1 VAQLYDLI
9 LHADIDAHLAGDAF
23 APVSA
28 EAMSL
33 LRAMLTRDPF
43 GRISA
48 RRALTHPWLAGAAP
62 EEPPAEA
69 LPRLAS
75 YEKLVSLNEQ
85 RSEQR
90 RRANWRKFKIVA
102 RFTGHLGAVLRKI
115 EAERASAEAARQAAA
130 QAQVE
135 AAVLEREAAGV
146 QQEARALT
154 RVLSDP
160 QLVAE
165 AEPESEQLPA
175 PRSEPLPDVRMEPVA
190 AEASTTGG
198 PRAVLQAA
206 AATAH
211 ASEAPSGEGGGRMGA
226 VATTAAAE
234 PRAEQT
240 QAEQE
245 REIALLRAALE
256 RAERERIAAEEQ
268 ATRVAA
274 EQEERAR
281 REAADRAAEAA
292 RRAAHG
298 EARGDPLRTLR
309 TL

>member
-1 VAQLYDLI
+1 MAQLYDLI

-85 RSEQR
+85 RSEKR
-90 RRANWRKFKIVA
+90 RRANWRKLRGAIHA
-102 RFTGHLGAVLRKI
+102 TGHFGAVLRKI

-146 QQEARALT
+146 QQEARALQLT
-154 RVLSDP
+154 RALSDP

-175 PRSEPLPDVRMEPVA
+175 PRSEPLPDVRVEPAA

-211 ASEAPSGEGGGRMGA
+211 ASEAPSG
-226 VATTAAAE
+226 
-234 PRAEQT
+234 
-240 QAEQE
+240 
-245 REIALLRAALE
+245 
-256 RAERERIAAEEQ
+256 
-268 ATRVAA
+268 
-274 EQEERAR
+274 
-281 REAADRAAEAA
+281 
-292 RRAAHG
+292 
-298 EARGDPLRTLR
+298 
-309 TL
+309 

>member
-1 VAQLYDLI
+1 MAQLYDLI
-9 LHADIDAHLAGDAF
+9 LHADIDAHLAADAF

-43 GRISA
+43 RRISA
-48 RRALTHPWLAGAAP
+48 RRALTHPWLVGAVP
-62 EEPPAEA
+62 EEPSPEA

-75 YEKLVSLNEQ
+75 YEKLVSLNKQ

-154 RVLSDP
+154 RALSDP

-165 AEPESEQLPA
+165 AEPEPEQLPA
-175 PRSEPLPDVRMEPVA
+175 PRSEPLPEVRVEPAA
-190 AEASTTGG
+190 AEASTSGG
-198 PRAVLQAA
+198 PRAVSQAAA
-206 AATAH
+206 AATARD
-211 ASEAPSGEGGGRMGA
+211 SEAPSGEGGGPTGA
-226 VATTAAAE
+226 VATAGAAE
-234 PRAEQT
+234 PQAEQT

-256 RAERERIAAEEQ
+256 RAERERIAAEEH
-268 ATRVAA
+268 AVRVAA
-274 EQEERAR
+274 EQERAR
-281 REAADRAAEAA
+281 REAADRAAEVAW
-292 RRAAHG
+292 RGAHG
-298 EARGDPLRTLR
+298 EARGDSLRTLR